1 MRGLVMALNL
11 FSTSIAY
18 IIGLACSSVIKD
30 PYLTWDFGGPCIAG
44 GILTVVFYFTF
55 RHIDK
60 EEYTLS
66 KSGDYHLTTEI
77 SSDLVTDT
85 VLDKSKGSLL
95 AVTEDEKLG
104 ISPKL

>member
-1 MRGLVMALNL
+1 MALNL
-11 FSTSIAY
+11 FTTSIAY

-60 EEYTLS
+60 EEYTVS
-66 KSGDYHLTTEI
+66 QSGDYHLTTKKPG
-77 SSDLVTDT
+77 DLPTET
-85 VLDKSKGSLL
+85 VLVKLASPTL
-95 AVTEDEKLG
+95 AVTESEKFG
-104 ISPKL
+104 ISPKN

>member
-1 MRGLVMALNL
+1 MALNL
-11 FSTSIAY
+11 FNTSIAY

-60 EEYTLS
+60 EEYTVS
-66 KSGDYHLTTEI
+66 QSGDYHLTAEVQGRST
-77 SSDLVTDT
+77 
-85 VLDKSKGSLL
+85 GSPL
-95 AVTEDEKLG
+95 AITEDEKLG
-104 ISPKL
+104 SSQKL